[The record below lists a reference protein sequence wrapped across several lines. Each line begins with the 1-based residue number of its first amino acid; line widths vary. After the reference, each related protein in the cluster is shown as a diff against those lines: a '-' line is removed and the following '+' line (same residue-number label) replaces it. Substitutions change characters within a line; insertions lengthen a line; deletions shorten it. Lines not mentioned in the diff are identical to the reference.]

1 MSKGVEED
9 ENLSYHTAA
18 AALYRGITAVAGLGY
33 IGLGVRIP
41 IPEWGR
47 MLSESQ
53 QYMRTDLHL
62 LLIPGLFILITAT
75 AFNLL
80 GDGIRD
86 ATDPRLR
93 GYVKPKKTPFWK
105 RRAK

>member
-1 MSKGVEED
+1 MNIGSVIIA
-9 ENLSYHTAA
+9 T
-18 AALYRGITAVAGLGY
+18 AGLGY
-33 IGLGVRIP
+33 LGLGVKLP
-41 IPEWGR
+41 TPEWGR
-47 MLSESQ
+47 MLSEAQ
-53 QYMRTDLHL
+53 QYMRTDLYL
-62 LLIPGLFILITAT
+62 LLIPGLCILITAT